1 MFCTDE
7 MKEILGECGYQV
19 KFYNGDINECDIFFF
34 GTYLRTVVGEYG
46 LYNWMCDCELL
57 I

>member
-7 MKEILGECGYQV
+7 MKRILEASGYSV
-19 KFYNGDINECDIFFF
+19 RFYNGDECDIFYR
-34 GTYLRTVVGEYG
+34 GRYMRTVEGEYG

-57 I
+57 

>member
-7 MKEILGECGYQV
+7 MKEILGERGYQV
-19 KFYNGDINECDIFFF
+19 KFYNGDECDIFFF
-34 GTYLRTVVGEYG
+34 GTYQRTVEGEYG

-57 I
+57 